1 MPPRPSGKPAKEYG
15 RNPAAPAPFRPRCKT
30 PSPQRQ
36 WCKQTHGHGQAAGD
50 RQRSA
55 SGTPGAFFSRSCVIT
70 GPGTLYTCPT
80 MGFVQEFK
88 EFALK
93 GNAIELAV
101 GVVIG
106 GAFGKIVNSMVAD
119 LINPLLGLLTRGV
132 NLADKWVALDGNTY
146 ASIADAKKAG
156 AAVLTYGNFLNS
168 VIEFILIALAI
179 FIVIKQIN
187 RLVRVSGDNLPK

>member
-1 MPPRPSGKPAKEYG
+1 
-15 RNPAAPAPFRPRCKT
+15 
-30 PSPQRQ
+30 
-36 WCKQTHGHGQAAGD
+36 
-50 RQRSA
+50 
-55 SGTPGAFFSRSCVIT
+55 
-70 GPGTLYTCPT
+70 

-93 GNAIELAV
+93 GNAIDLAV

-146 ASIADAKKAG
+146 ASIEEAKKAG

-179 FIVIKQIN
+179 FIVIKQVN
-187 RLVRVSGDNLPK
+187 RLVRVSDTLPPKGAA

>member
-1 MPPRPSGKPAKEYG
+1 M
-15 RNPAAPAPFRPRCKT
+15 
-30 PSPQRQ
+30 Q
-36 WCKQTHGHGQAAGD
+36 
-50 RQRSA
+50 
-55 SGTPGAFFSRSCVIT
+55 
-70 GPGTLYTCPT
+70 YTRAT

-93 GNAIELAV
+93 GNAIDLAV

-146 ASIADAKKAG
+146 ASIEEAKKAG

-168 VIEFILIALAI
+168 VIEFFLIALAI
-179 FIVIKQIN
+179 FIVIRQIN

>member
-1 MPPRPSGKPAKEYG
+1 MARPQVVYTPPA
-15 RNPAAPAPFRPRCKT
+15 
-30 PSPQRQ
+30 
-36 WCKQTHGHGQAAGD
+36 
-50 RQRSA
+50 
-55 SGTPGAFFSRSCVIT
+55 
-70 GPGTLYTCPT
+70 

-93 GNAIELAV
+93 GNAIDLAV

-146 ASIADAKKAG
+146 ASIEEAKKAG

-168 VIEFILIALAI
+168 VIEFFLIALAI

>member
-1 MPPRPSGKPAKEYG
+1 MPRACEAPERRWLEG
-15 RNPAAPAPFRPRCKT
+15 RTGGRDGAGEQPEIRFIIAD
-30 PSPQRQ
+30 
-36 WCKQTHGHGQAAGD
+36 WLGYTH
-50 RQRSA
+50 S
-55 SGTPGAFFSRSCVIT
+55 
-70 GPGTLYTCPT
+70 T
-80 MGFVQEFK
+80 MGIVQEFK

-93 GNAIELAV
+93 GNAIDLAV

-146 ASIADAKKAG
+146 ASIDEAKKAG

-168 VIEFILIALAI
+168 VIEFFLIALAI

>member
-1 MPPRPSGKPAKEYG
+1 MEY
-15 RNPAAPAPFRPRCKT
+15 T
-30 PSPQRQ
+30 PS
-36 WCKQTHGHGQAAGD
+36 A
-50 RQRSA
+50 
-55 SGTPGAFFSRSCVIT
+55 
-70 GPGTLYTCPT
+70 

-93 GNAIELAV
+93 GNAIDLAV

-146 ASIADAKKAG
+146 ASIEEAKKAG
-156 AAVLTYGNFLNS
+156 TAVLTYGNFLNS

>member
-1 MPPRPSGKPAKEYG
+1 
-15 RNPAAPAPFRPRCKT
+15 
-30 PSPQRQ
+30 
-36 WCKQTHGHGQAAGD
+36 
-50 RQRSA
+50 
-55 SGTPGAFFSRSCVIT
+55 
-70 GPGTLYTCPT
+70 

-93 GNAIELAV
+93 GNAIDLAV

-146 ASIADAKKAG
+146 ASIEEAKKAG

-168 VIEFILIALAI
+168 VIEFFLIALAI
-179 FIVIKQIN
+179 FIVIRQIN
-187 RLVRVSGDNLPK
+187 RLVRVSDALPPKGTA

>member
-1 MPPRPSGKPAKEYG
+1 VPARFGYLFTAHGSVEY
-15 RNPAAPAPFRPRCKT
+15 
-30 PSPQRQ
+30 
-36 WCKQTHGHGQAAGD
+36 TH
-50 RQRSA
+50 S
-55 SGTPGAFFSRSCVIT
+55 
-70 GPGTLYTCPT
+70 T

-93 GNAIELAV
+93 GNAIDLAV

-132 NLADKWVALDGNTY
+132 NLTDKWVALDGNTY
-146 ASIADAKKAG
+146 ASIEEAKKAG

>member
-1 MPPRPSGKPAKEYG
+1 
-15 RNPAAPAPFRPRCKT
+15 
-30 PSPQRQ
+30 
-36 WCKQTHGHGQAAGD
+36 
-50 RQRSA
+50 
-55 SGTPGAFFSRSCVIT
+55 
-70 GPGTLYTCPT
+70 
-80 MGFVQEFK
+80 MGYVQEFK

-93 GNAIELAV
+93 GNAIDLAV

-132 NLADKWVALDGNTY
+132 NLADKWVALDGSTY
-146 ASIADAKKAG
+146 ATIDEAKKAG

-168 VIEFILIALAI
+168 VIEFLLIALAI

>member
-1 MPPRPSGKPAKEYG
+1 MPRLSVRAAIGRPV
-15 RNPAAPAPFRPRCKT
+15 FH
-30 PSPQRQ
+30 Q
-36 WCKQTHGHGQAAGD
+36 AGD
-50 RQRSA
+50 FPGLFTG
-55 SGTPGAFFSRSCVIT
+55 SGEVEY
-70 GPGTLYTCPT
+70 TLST

-93 GNAIELAV
+93 GNAIDLAV

-146 ASIADAKKAG
+146 ASLEEAKKAG

-168 VIEFILIALAI
+168 VIEFLLIALAI

-187 RLVRVSGDNLPK
+187 RLTRLPGGNLPA

>member
-1 MPPRPSGKPAKEYG
+1 M
-15 RNPAAPAPFRPRCKT
+15 
-30 PSPQRQ
+30 
-36 WCKQTHGHGQAAGD
+36 
-50 RQRSA
+50 
-55 SGTPGAFFSRSCVIT
+55 V
-70 GPGTLYTCPT
+70 YTRPT
-80 MGFVQEFK
+80 MGYVQEFK

-93 GNAIELAV
+93 GNAIDLAV

-132 NLADKWVALDGNTY
+132 NLADKWVALDGSTY
-146 ASIADAKKAG
+146 ATIDEAKKAG

-168 VIEFILIALAI
+168 VIEFLLIALAI

>member
-1 MPPRPSGKPAKEYG
+1 
-15 RNPAAPAPFRPRCKT
+15 
-30 PSPQRQ
+30 
-36 WCKQTHGHGQAAGD
+36 
-50 RQRSA
+50 
-55 SGTPGAFFSRSCVIT
+55 
-70 GPGTLYTCPT
+70 

-93 GNAIELAV
+93 GNAIDLAV

-146 ASIADAKKAG
+146 ASIEEAKKAG

-168 VIEFILIALAI
+168 VIEFFLIALAI
-179 FIVIKQIN
+179 FIVIRQIN
-187 RLVRVSGDNLPK
+187 RLVRISEALPPKGTA

>member
-1 MPPRPSGKPAKEYG
+1 M
-15 RNPAAPAPFRPRCKT
+15 
-30 PSPQRQ
+30 Q
-36 WCKQTHGHGQAAGD
+36 
-50 RQRSA
+50 
-55 SGTPGAFFSRSCVIT
+55 
-70 GPGTLYTCPT
+70 YTRAT

-93 GNAIELAV
+93 GNAIDLAV

-146 ASIADAKKAG
+146 ATIDEAKKAG

-168 VIEFILIALAI
+168 VIEFFLIALAI

-187 RLVRVSGDNLPK
+187 RLVRVTGDNLPK

>member
-1 MPPRPSGKPAKEYG
+1 MHASPAGRPDCSFATHCGVEY
-15 RNPAAPAPFRPRCKT
+15 
-30 PSPQRQ
+30 
-36 WCKQTHGHGQAAGD
+36 THG
-50 RQRSA
+50 
-55 SGTPGAFFSRSCVIT
+55 
-70 GPGTLYTCPT
+70 T

-93 GNAIELAV
+93 GNAIDLAV

-146 ASIADAKKAG
+146 ATIEEAKKAG